1 MDTPAAELQ
10 LKSRPYWLL
19 IALACLVPAF
29 LDGLKAYL
37 QSRLFGNGATE
48 WGDVVFSATEWIF
61 LGALTP
67 ITYFLGKRFPLNRKN
82 LARVLP
88 VHIAGAL
95 ALCFAW
101 ATLGVILGMILHRY
115 PAQDNLLHGYI
126 SWLLTTLPW
135 SVFMYFTVLGCV
147 YAFTY
152 YKEVR
157 ERETQQ
163 ALLSAQLSEARLN
176 ALRMQLHPHFLF
188 NTLNAITVLVRD
200 QRFEDASRMLEL
212 LSALLRQVLQSDRA
226 QLTTLDQELRF
237 VEQYLEIERVRFPD
251 RLEVRFAIDES
262 VRNSLVP
269 EFILQPLIE
278 NAIRHGI
285 SKRIEKGTLIIGA
298 RAEAGELVIE
308 IQDNGPGY
316 QSAAGEGV
324 GLSNTRARLATLYG
338 PAASL
343 EIFVPAGGGTV
354 ARIRLPFQRAEE
366 IV

>member
-1 MDTPAAELQ
+1 VDTPAVELPS
-10 LKSRPYWLL
+10 KSRPYWLL

-67 ITYFLGKRFPLNRKN
+67 ITYFLGKRFPLTRKN
-82 LARVLP
+82 IVRILP
-88 VHIAGAL
+88 IHLAGAL
-95 ALCFAW
+95 VLCFCW
-101 ATLGVILGMILHRY
+101 ATLGLILGLILHHY
-115 PAQDNLLHGYI
+115 PAQDNLLDGYI

-163 ALLSAQLSEARLN
+163 ALLSAQLSEARLS

-200 QRFEDASRMLEL
+200 QRFDDASRMLEL

-226 QLTTLDQELRF
+226 QLTTLDQELKF

-251 RLEVRFAIDES
+251 RLQVTYAIDGS
-262 VRNSLVP
+262 VRDALVP

-285 SKRIEKGTLIIGA
+285 SKRIEKGTLAIAA
-298 RAEAGELVIE
+298 RIAGDVLEILV
-308 IQDNGPGY
+308 QDDGPGY
-316 QSAAGEGV
+316 DPETGEGV
-324 GLSNTRARLATLYG
+324 GLSNTRARLATIYG
-338 PAASL
+338 SAASL
-343 EIFVPAGGGTV
+343 ELSLAEGGGTV
-354 ARIRLPFQRAEE
+354 ARIRIPFQQENE
-366 IV
+366 